1 MKKYLLIIC
10 FLVATTTLLK
20 AQTGTNGLVA
30 QINSPY
36 ILTPTTVDSTT
47 TITIQFNNTLPT
59 TNIAIF
65 TGLNSPFSTS
75 VDSLVIAANDS
86 ATMSLNF
93 TPTSLGNF
101 SDTLDFNGSVFG
113 GGQIILNAEGVLVVI
128 ATSTDSLNVGSISL
142 GTSITDSIMV
152 YNTGTGG
159 TMAITN
165 LSSNNTDFTA
175 SSTTATIAEGDSMYM
190 YITFSPVLTGVS
202 TATIGIES
210 NDPNNP
216 IYNVF
221 VDGTAV
227 SLISGFFCDDT
238 LLLVNSPYTLTDD
251 LIVNDV

>member
-1 MKKYLLIIC
+1 MKKLLVVL
-10 FLVATTTLLK
+10 FVAATAFAAT
-20 AQTGTNGLVA
+20 AQTGSVVVA

-36 ILTPTTVDSTT
+36 TITPTSIDSTT
-47 TITIQFNNTLPT
+47 TVSVQFNNTLSIA
-59 TNIAIF
+59 NIVSF
-65 TGLNSPFSTS
+65 TGLNTPFSVSPNPISIPAEDS
-75 VDSLVIAANDS
+75 VMVDII
-86 ATMSLNF
+86 F
-93 TPTSLGNF
+93 TPNAVGNF
-101 SDTLDFNGSVFG
+101 SDTLDFSGSVFG

-165 LSSNNTDFTA
+165 LSTNNTDFTA
-175 SSTTATIAEGDSMYM
+175 SPTTATIAEGDSMYV

-221 VDGTAV
+221 VDC
-227 SLISGFFCDDT
+227 FFR
-238 LLLVNSPYTLTDD
+238 
-251 LIVNDV
+251 